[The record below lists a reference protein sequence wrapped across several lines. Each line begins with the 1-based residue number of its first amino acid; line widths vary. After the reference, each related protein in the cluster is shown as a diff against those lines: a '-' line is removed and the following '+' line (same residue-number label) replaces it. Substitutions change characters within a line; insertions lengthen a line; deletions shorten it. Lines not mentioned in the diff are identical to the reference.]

1 MKAIIL
7 GALAIIPAFS
17 VFSEELLE
25 KYSIQ
30 VLAEGTE
37 GTTPSQGQEINM
49 HYEGTLR
56 DGTKFDSSFDRGQPL
71 DFNIGVGQVIK
82 CWDEVGLNMEVG
94 AKVKVL
100 CPSETA
106 YGSRAVGPIAAN
118 SDLFFVMERVK

>member
-1 MKAIIL
+1 
-7 GALAIIPAFS
+7 
-17 VFSEELLE
+17 
-25 KYSIQ
+25 
-30 VLAEGTE
+30 
-37 GTTPSQGQEINM
+37 M

-82 CWDEVGLNMEVG
+82 CWDEVGLSMEIG

-118 SDLFFVMERVK
+118 SDLHFLMERVK